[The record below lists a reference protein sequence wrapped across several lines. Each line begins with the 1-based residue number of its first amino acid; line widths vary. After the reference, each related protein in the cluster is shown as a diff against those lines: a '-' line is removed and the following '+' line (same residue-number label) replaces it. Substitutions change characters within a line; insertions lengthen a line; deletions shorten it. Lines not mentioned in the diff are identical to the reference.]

1 MPVLEWY
8 LHIFKILVFIILTY
22 GVGWGL
28 VEFIGS
34 YSILSL
40 ILTYTGATIVFLACA
55 YFMIGD
61 ELKNRLL
68 QLLRGFMVKILRHN

>member
-1 MPVLEWY
+1 MPVGEWY
-8 LHIFKILVFIILTY
+8 LHIFKILILIILTY
-22 GVGWGL
+22 GLGLGL

-40 ILTYTGATIVFLACA
+40 ILAYTGATIVFLVCA
-55 YFMIGD
+55 YFMISD

-68 QLLRGFMVKILRHN
+68 QLLRGFMIKILRHN